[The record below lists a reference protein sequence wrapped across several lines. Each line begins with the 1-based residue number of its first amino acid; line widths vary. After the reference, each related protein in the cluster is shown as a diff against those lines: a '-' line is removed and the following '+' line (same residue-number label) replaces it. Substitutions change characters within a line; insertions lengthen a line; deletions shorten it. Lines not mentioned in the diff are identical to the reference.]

1 MAENSRG
8 NGGRIDCLPLAWNA
22 ATCDEPG
29 DASPR
34 KALRPAGL
42 LIAGK
47 LEESFVEKLRFET
60 AWQVCLSIEGLINEA
75 IVKFHYSY

>member
-22 ATCDEPG
+22 ATRIEPG
-29 DASPR
+29 NASLT
-34 KALRPAGL
+34 KALRPADL

-47 LEESFVEKLRFET
+47 LEETFVEKLRFD
-60 AWQVCLSIEGLINEA
+60 AARQVCLSIEGLINEA
-75 IVKFHYSY
+75 IVNFYYNY